1 MRKEAA
7 SGEFYMSPWGTHP
20 RLQLLTVADLLAG
33 KGIDYPRTAGANVT
47 LKAAPRVKPKKHE
60 GQLDLEES

>member
-1 MRKEAA
+1 LT
-7 SGEFYMSPWGTHP
+7 SPWGEHP
-20 RLQLLTVADLLAG
+20 CIQLLTVKDLLDG

-60 GQLDLEES
+60 GQLDLDG